1 MVAAILGILKTGN
14 LYVPVDPSYPDGYT
28 DVVLHACEPSAIL
41 TAGHLASRLRA
52 RAPNVPVVALTG
64 GDIGGSDGSSSGSGS
79 GSGSVSSSSG
89 SGSGAPSLVPS
100 WQGLDDGPLLAAELE
115 RPPNDDGEGSA
126 GGAGKGGEAKGETE
140 AEADRVGAIDD
151 DCCYILFTSGS
162 TGPPKGVVGRHSAA
176 INRCA
181 WMHAAYPFDEGEVMC
196 HKTSLNF
203 VDRYGGN
210 RERDGGRE
218 GEGGD
223 GGDGGDG
230 EKGRRGVI
238 YRDIKREGEEEWIGY
253 GMLLL
258 VFYTPHQQ
266 MRSSAYTHTPPTH
279 SHAALTLFAALTPHP
294 PTHTHIH
301 THTVSGRSS
310 ARSLPPRHTPSPSS

>member
-1 MVAAILGILKTGN
+1 MTRLETLFSLAAARHPAEAVAIWDRPAAASASATPSASWRSTSFRTLDAWSNQIARALLALPKKGLRPFAGARVCVSLPRSAEMVAAILGILKTGN

-64 GDIGGSDGSSSGSGS
+64 GDSGGSDGSSSGSGS

-89 SGSGAPSLVPS
+89 SGSGAPSVVPS
-100 WQGLDDGPLLAAELE
+100 WQGLDDGPLLASELE

-126 GGAGKGGEAKGETE
+126 GGAGKEGEAKGETE

-218 GEGGD
+218 GEGATGATGAT
-223 GGDGGDG
+223 GG
-230 EKGRRGVI
+230 RGVI
-238 YRDIKREGEEEWIGY
+238 YR
-253 GMLLL
+253 
-258 VFYTPHQQ
+258 VHQ
-266 MRSSAYTHTPPTH
+266 T
-279 SHAALTLFAALTPHP
+279 
-294 PTHTHIH
+294 
-301 THTVSGRSS
+301 
-310 ARSLPPRHTPSPSS
+310 